1 MNFLGFNLNSIFAEK
16 KSENNSDVKVESK
29 LDIEDINKIKIQNL
43 SETKDFIKVDFLFEV
58 FYKPDFAKISL
69 KGDLLFSL
77 EEDLSKKV
85 LKEWKKKKIPEE
97 FKNFLFNIILKKA
110 TIKAIE
116 LEDFLNLPS
125 HIPLPSL
132 KD

>member
-1 MNFLGFNLNSIFAEK
+1 MNFLGFNLTKISAEK
-16 KSENNSDVKVESK
+16 MSESNLNVKIESK
-29 LDIEDINKIKIQNL
+29 LDVENISKVKIESLSQN
-43 SETKDFIKVDFLFEV
+43 KDFIKVNFLFEIS
-58 FYKPDFAKISL
+58 YNPDFAKISL
-69 KGDLLFSL
+69 NGNLLFSL
-77 EEDLSKKV
+77 EENLFKKV
-85 LKEWKKKKIPEE
+85 LKDWKKKKIPEE
-97 FKNFLFNIILKKA
+97 FKTFLFNIILKKA

>member
-43 SETKDFIKVDFLFEV
+43 SETKDFIKVDFLFKV